1 VRRPL
6 LHPRRNT
13 AIGVFRAPQEDR
25 TQSPAF
31 PELAQLEFSVIPD
44 GRKSA
49 LNHNRTLTRVTA
61 GHRKAPG
68 AVRMDIDI
76 MSSARPA
83 HLTRVSTAQRPDP
96 RDVSH
101 SADQTSDLFE
111 QAPPGRI
118 QLRLKLVAPGE
129 RRVRLRAGMV
139 VLIGWLPLAL
149 LSLAYE
155 PMFWRGSFFA
165 DMGAQAL
172 SLIAAPLLVLAEGAC
187 APRLG
192 VIVRH
197 FVDSGLVG
205 EREHGRFQ
213 AIVDSTARLLRS
225 AWAELTAF
233 VFAYAA
239 VVALFYSASF
249 DHLPAWYLTADR
261 TALSPAACV
270 SVPLLMILLLGWLW
284 RLALWA
290 HFLCLISRLDLRL
303 VPAHPDRAAGLAFL
317 GQSVRAFTI
326 IGLAIASVVAGRL
339 ANVVLHY
346 GTVGMAELAGAAVCL
361 AVAVALFV
369 APLTAFSGRGAGGP
383 EHIERA
389 GLLRRDRPQPDRRQ
403 RLPEAVRP
411 G

>member
-111 QAPPGRI
+111 QAPPDRI

-165 DMGAQAL
+165 DMGAQAR

-197 FVDSGLVG
+197 FVDSGWL
-205 EREHGRFQ
+205 ES
-213 AIVDSTARLLRS
+213 ASTA
-225 AWAELTAF
+225 
-233 VFAYAA
+233 
-239 VVALFYSASF
+239 ASR
-249 DHLPAWYLTADR
+249 P
-261 TALSPAACV
+261 LSIRPRGC
-270 SVPLLMILLLGWLW
+270 
-284 RLALWA
+284 
-290 HFLCLISRLDLRL
+290 
-303 VPAHPDRAAGLAFL
+303 
-317 GQSVRAFTI
+317 
-326 IGLAIASVVAGRL
+326 
-339 ANVVLHY
+339 
-346 GTVGMAELAGAAVCL
+346 
-361 AVAVALFV
+361 
-369 APLTAFSGRGAGGP
+369 SGRPGRSSP
-383 EHIERA
+383 
-389 GLLRRDRPQPDRRQ
+389 LSSSPMRRWSRCSIRR
-403 RLPEAVRP
+403 RSITFPP
-411 G
+411 GT